1 MRVGD
6 PEYKRKLD
14 MISMIPSNKIDSPN
28 LNGYS
33 EQDMDRFEEHSER
46 VLREQVRAYSDR
58 DLKIVAD
65 EITQIGWTY
74 TYNALGD
81 YFEKLHKQKEAIKTI
96 NQE

>member
-1 MRVGD
+1 MRLGD
-6 PEYKRKLD
+6 PDYKRKLD

-46 VLREQVRAYSDR
+46 VLREQIRAYSDR

-65 EITQIGWTY
+65 EVTQICWIY
-74 TYNALGD
+74 VWNALGE
-81 YFEKLHKQKEAIKTI
+81 YFDKMYKQKEAIKTI